1 MKKFFEEYGVFDF
14 VIHVINIIVSGFLTV
29 NYLILSYN
37 DVMFTLWLFI
47 FVFWIILF
55 THNIKTTI
63 NTLRNGRQ

>member
-14 VIHVINIIVSGFLTV
+14 IIHVINIIVSGFLTV